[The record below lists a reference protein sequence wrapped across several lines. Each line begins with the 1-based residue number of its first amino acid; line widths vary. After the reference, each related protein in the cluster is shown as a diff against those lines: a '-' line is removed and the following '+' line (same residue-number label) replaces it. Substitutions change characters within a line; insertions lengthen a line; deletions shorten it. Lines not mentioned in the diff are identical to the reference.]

1 MEEKDWLLSPNDKLN
16 STRRFYRVGSS
27 KHELASELPNA
38 TGLFGRS
45 MSLASRYMALVPRE
59 TGFRF
64 KALVSDDPYRM
75 MSDGEP
81 YDYRNDI
88 QYRDY
93 FHNALGPR
101 SGRRISNFDF
111 LTRLF
116 DNGLVL
122 LPEFIADLS
131 FFGRGPEMA
140 PEPNEKDRIGY
151 VWPSYVIWQND
162 PSYTSFVGSPD
173 FLELPK
179 HVLRETRG
187 HPRQDTI
194 PPQYY
199 RPRFSD
205 RWQI

>member
-1 MEEKDWLLSPNDKLN
+1 MSPSPEDKLP
-16 STRRFYRVGSS
+16 STKNFYRVGSS
-27 KHELASELPNA
+27 KLEVASELPSA

-45 MSLASRYMALVPRE
+45 LSTASRYMALVPRE

-64 KALVSDDPYRM
+64 KVSALEDRYRI
-75 MSDGEP
+75 MSEGEP
-81 YDYRNDI
+81 YDYRSDI

-93 FHNALGPR
+93 YHHACGPR
-101 SGRRISNFDF
+101 TGQRISNFEF
-111 LTRLF
+111 LNRLF
-116 DNGLVL
+116 HHGLIL

-131 FFGRGPEMA
+131 YFGRGPEMA
-140 PEPNEKDRIGY
+140 PEPNERDRIGY
-151 VWPSYVIWQND
+151 VWPSFVIWHND

-179 HVLRETRG
+179 HVLRKTRG

-199 RPRFSD
+199 RPRLYD
-205 RWQI
+205 KWHI